1 MVALRSY
8 DIWHLLKG
16 LDGPL
21 QRFPDQHNPEG
32 TVQILP
38 DVITHGLRVL
48 FCGSAAGTKSALL
61 GAYFAGPGNRFWPTL
76 HEIGLTP
83 RILQPIEFK
92 CSLVYG
98 LGLTDLAKN
107 TFGPDSSLSAK
118 AYDSTR
124 LRGTVEGFAPSV
136 LAFNGKAP
144 ARAFLEHPVKY
155 GLQPE
160 QINDT
165 SIFVLPSTSGA
176 ARRYW
181 DSQQWHD
188 LSRFVTR

>member
-1 MVALRSY
+1 MAGLRSY
-8 DIWHLLKG
+8 DIWHLLKHLAG
-16 LDGPL
+16 RL
-21 QRFPDQHNPEG
+21 QRFSHQRNSEG
-32 TVQILP
+32 TASILP
-38 DVITHGLRVL
+38 DVIAHGLRVL
-48 FCGSAAGTKSALL
+48 FCGSAVGTKSALL

-76 HEIGLTP
+76 HETGLTP
-83 RILQPIEFK
+83 RILEPIEFK

-107 TFGPDSSLSAK
+107 TFGPDSSLSVK

-124 LRGTVEGFAPSV
+124 LRGLIETFSPSV

-160 QINDT
+160 QINNT
-165 SIFVLPSTSGA
+165 NIFVLPSTSGA

-181 DSQQWHD
+181 DSQQWHA

>member
-1 MVALRSY
+1 M
-8 DIWHLLKG
+8 
-16 LDGPL
+16 P
-21 QRFPDQHNPEG
+21 
-32 TVQILP
+32 ILP
-38 DVITHGLRVL
+38 DVITHRLRVL

-83 RILQPIEFK
+83 RILRPIEFR
-92 CSLVYG
+92 CSLIYG

-107 TFGPDSSLSAK
+107 TFGPDSSLGAK

-124 LRGTVEGFAPSV
+124 LRGTVEKFFPSV
-136 LAFNGKAP
+136 LAFNGKTP
-144 ARAFLEHPVKY
+144 ARAFLEHPVRY

-165 SIFVLPSTSGA
+165 NIFVLPSTSGA

-181 DSQQWHD
+181 DPQPWHA
-188 LSRFVTR
+188 LSRFVGR

>member
-1 MVALRSY
+1 M
-8 DIWHLLKG
+8 
-16 LDGPL
+16 P
-21 QRFPDQHNPEG
+21 
-32 TVQILP
+32 ILP
-38 DVITHGLRVL
+38 DVIAHGLRVL

-61 GAYFAGPGNRFWPTL
+61 GAYFAGPGNRFWGTL
-76 HEIGLTP
+76 YEIGLTP
-83 RILQPIEFK
+83 RVLRPIEFK
-92 CSLVYG
+92 SSLVYG

-118 AYDSTR
+118 AYDPDR
-124 LRGTVEGFAPSV
+124 LRGTVEKFSPSV

-165 SIFVLPSTSGA
+165 NIFVLPSTSGA
-176 ARRYW
+176 ARRHW
-181 DSQQWHD
+181 DFEQWHAFA
-188 LSRFVTR
+188 RFVKH